1 MVASISSVEE
11 INKVIE
17 SCNPFD
23 RPFFVK
29 QEDVWGQGFPD
40 VPSINAHV
48 SDAVFEAIEKVRSN
62 QRDTIGITITAE
74 RGLGKSHII
83 SRIRHQLQA
92 DGKAL
97 FVYMSEYSN
106 LDQIKREFLHTLAQ
120 SLRRVG
126 SHNVT
131 QWQEVATALLSDVYR
146 KDFQPKQMVD
156 SIFPNQ
162 IAKYLAEGK
171 QAADLVSKLRDAVLQ
186 AKPEIDDPY
195 LVQALIWTLSKPHA
209 LFAINWLAGKSLAQA
224 QAEAL
229 GLPGSEND
237 DEETTSLHT
246 ARKTLNLIGAY
257 KTIVI
262 CFDELDGTGVNQA
275 GETRAMVVASLAK
288 DIANDFKRGILL
300 TSLYPTTFSHQ
311 VRAIPNA
318 EAVIDR
324 IAEKILELKPL
335 NSDNVVALVSQY
347 LKSFYG
353 DKGLIPPNSV
363 YPFDEL
369 RLRQIGEE
377 KPIVRE
383 VLKWCA
389 KNFGKVELTPVNK
402 IERAFEKEIA
412 DLEWAIDDYLEDKE
426 TLAHALR
433 LAFKSLV
440 GTNKMVEKVEV
451 TGIEEV
457 STRSSDKGYID
468 FKIVG
473 KELIKVHKKPV
484 KIGVSIVQQSNSKTV
499 TTTLKKL
506 KDYERF
512 DLTRGCM
519 IRSKSISPTAKLA
532 YDTLRE
538 FLQNKGE
545 WVLLMPEHIK
555 PLLAILFV
563 YNRIEDYEL
572 SEQEV
577 LEFIRERNLAAE
589 NPLVCEILSKPTGKI
604 PSNATNEDLV
614 PLPPSLSN
622 GASYENM
629 LDPDAIPVT

>member
-275 GETRAMVVASLAK
+275 GETRAMVVATA
-288 DIANDFKRGILL
+288 R
-300 TSLYPTTFSHQ
+300 
-311 VRAIPNA
+311 
-318 EAVIDR
+318 
-324 IAEKILELKPL
+324 L
-335 NSDNVVALVSQY
+335 N
-347 LKSFYG
+347 
-353 DKGLIPPNSV
+353 
-363 YPFDEL
+363 
-369 RLRQIGEE
+369 RR
-377 KPIVRE
+377 
-383 VLKWCA
+383 
-389 KNFGKVELTPVNK
+389 
-402 IERAFEKEIA
+402 
-412 DLEWAIDDYLEDKE
+412 
-426 TLAHALR
+426 
-433 LAFKSLV
+433 
-440 GTNKMVEKVEV
+440 
-451 TGIEEV
+451 
-457 STRSSDKGYID
+457 
-468 FKIVG
+468 
-473 KELIKVHKKPV
+473 
-484 KIGVSIVQQSNSKTV
+484 
-499 TTTLKKL
+499 
-506 KDYERF
+506 
-512 DLTRGCM
+512 
-519 IRSKSISPTAKLA
+519 
-532 YDTLRE
+532 
-538 FLQNKGE
+538 
-545 WVLLMPEHIK
+545 
-555 PLLAILFV
+555 
-563 YNRIEDYEL
+563 
-572 SEQEV
+572 
-577 LEFIRERNLAAE
+577 
-589 NPLVCEILSKPTGKI
+589 
-604 PSNATNEDLV
+604 
-614 PLPPSLSN
+614 
-622 GASYENM
+622 
-629 LDPDAIPVT
+629 

>member
-1 MVASISSVEE
+1 M
-11 INKVIE
+11 
-17 SCNPFD
+17 
-23 RPFFVK
+23 
-29 QEDVWGQGFPD
+29 
-40 VPSINAHV
+40 
-48 SDAVFEAIEKVRSN
+48 
-62 QRDTIGITITAE
+62 
-74 RGLGKSHII
+74 
-83 SRIRHQLQA
+83 
-92 DGKAL
+92 
-97 FVYMSEYSN
+97 
-106 LDQIKREFLHTLAQ
+106 
-120 SLRRVG
+120 
-126 SHNVT
+126 
-131 QWQEVATALLSDVYR
+131 
-146 KDFQPKQMVD
+146 
-156 SIFPNQ
+156 
-162 IAKYLAEGK
+162 
-171 QAADLVSKLRDAVLQ
+171 
-186 AKPEIDDPY
+186 
-195 LVQALIWTLSKPHA
+195 
-209 LFAINWLAGKSLAQA
+209 
-224 QAEAL
+224 
-229 GLPGSEND
+229 
-237 DEETTSLHT
+237 
-246 ARKTLNLIGAY
+246 
-257 KTIVI
+257 
-262 CFDELDGTGVNQA
+262 
-275 GETRAMVVASLAK
+275 
-288 DIANDFKRGILL
+288 L